1 MRGARGALI
10 LLAMVAAVA
19 GCAGTPSGQSP
30 SPAAPSGGPTTTPT
44 PPPTPTPKPEYQAP
58 DDLPVGACFDPVEDR
73 DDQSLLAGIVR
84 RCDEQHLMEVIGLPV
99 LDYPETAPFPGD
111 ADLDRQSDELCRTA
125 FEGYVGID
133 FDDSRLDATYYTPS
147 EGTWSI
153 GDRLVVC
160 TVVAT
165 EIAPFTQSVRDS
177 RM

>member
-10 LLAMVAAVA
+10 ILAMVGVVA
-19 GCAGTPSGQSP
+19 GCGGTPSGQSP
-30 SPAAPSGGPTTTPT
+30 SPAAPSASPTTTPT

-58 DDLPVGACFDPVEDR
+58 EDLAIGACFDPVEDQ

-84 RCDEQHLMEVIGLPV
+84 RCEEQHLMEVIGIPA
-99 LDYPETAPFPGD
+99 LDYAETAPFPVE

-133 FDDSRLDATYYTPS
+133 FDDSTLDATYYPPS
-147 EGTWSI
+147 EGTWTI

-160 TVVAT
+160 TVVAS